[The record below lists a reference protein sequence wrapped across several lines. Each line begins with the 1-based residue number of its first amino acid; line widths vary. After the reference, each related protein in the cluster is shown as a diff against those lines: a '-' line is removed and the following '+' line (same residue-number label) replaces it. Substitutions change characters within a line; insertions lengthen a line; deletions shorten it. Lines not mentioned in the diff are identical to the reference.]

1 LTISHPNGSTRS
13 YATDPVYSRKSDA
26 KSAAATLAIEMGAL
40 DFITHGDPE
49 ELKLKRGLVLASI
62 NSSQNRER
70 TRADIL
76 STDDPDSNNAIE
88 QIETCYA
95 EWRGSSIAPHWVALL
110 EPKVGHSK
118 YQNLGCSNPVELRA
132 PQLKGVRSEL
142 SFHHM

>member
-1 LTISHPNGSTRS
+1 VRVHFTSNHHPHNNTTGKKCILTISRPNGSIRS

-62 NSSQNRER
+62 NSSQNQEH
-70 TRADIL
+70 TRVEIG
-76 STDDPDSNNAIE
+76 SSSEDPDGNNAIE
-88 QIETCYA
+88 QIETCCA
-95 EWRGSSIAPHWVALL
+95 EWRGGSIAPHWVALL

-118 YQNLGCSNPVELRA
+118 Y
-132 PQLKGVRSEL
+132 
-142 SFHHM
+142 